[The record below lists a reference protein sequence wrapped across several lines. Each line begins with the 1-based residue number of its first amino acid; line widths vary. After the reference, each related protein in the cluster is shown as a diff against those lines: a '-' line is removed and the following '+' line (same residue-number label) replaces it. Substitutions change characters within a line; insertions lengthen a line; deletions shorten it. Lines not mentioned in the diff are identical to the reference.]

1 MPNSIP
7 ETKEKDVLDVVK
19 RMAQIAEMREPETA
33 GHRERV
39 RKYCYLLGIG
49 IGLPQA
55 DAALIANASLL
66 HDIGK
71 ATLPDE
77 LLMKTDNLTPIEWEN
92 MKRHASQGAELLR
105 GSESQILQVAERIA
119 STHHERWDGS
129 GYPCGLRGEEI
140 PLAGRI
146 CAVAD
151 VFDALTT
158 RRPYKP
164 EVTFDEAVRLID
176 EASGV
181 LFDPRVVKAFVQ
193 SSIELRRDMR

>member
-1 MPNSIP
+1 MLNTIP
-7 ETKEKDVLDVVK
+7 EVKDKEVLDVVK

-39 RKYCYLLGIG
+39 RKYCYAIG
-49 IGLPQA
+49 ITMGLPQS

-71 ATLPDE
+71 ASLPDS
-77 LLMKTDNLTPIEWEN
+77 LLMKSDNLTPTEWDM
-92 MKRHASQGAELLR
+92 MKRHASLGADILK
-105 GSESQILQVAERIA
+105 GSDSPMLQIAERIA

-158 RRPYKP
+158 RRAYKNQ
-164 EVTFDEAVRLID
+164 VSFDEAVKLIG
-176 EASGV
+176 EASGI
-181 LFDPRVVKAFVQ
+181 LFDPKVVNAFLQ
-193 SSIELRRDMR
+193 CSSELRRNFR